1 MKRVA
6 AIFARNETQ
15 IRFLIAAGINT
26 AFGLSIYPILL
37 LSFAILNRH
46 YLWALAIAQALSLLF
61 AFAVYK
67 IAVFRTQAGIVGEF
81 GKFASFYLINYAANW
96 IALPLLVEGAGIP
109 PILAQIAFSLV
120 LMLGSWFWHSR
131 ITFKSGEKIDE

>member
-6 AIFARNETQ
+6 AIFARNEKQ

-46 YLWALAIAQALSLLF
+46 YLWALGIAQALSLLF

-67 IAVFRTQAGIVGEF
+67 IGVFRTQAGIVGEF

-96 IALPLLVEGAGIP
+96 IALPLLVEAAGIP
-109 PILAQIAFSLV
+109 PIFAQIAFSLI